1 MAKIRKNE
9 VNTFGLPKSIR
20 SRIDELVNL
29 NLNPTTV
36 NLLTYEFSNFDEEI
50 RSNIGKYIEGL
61 LIIENELLENH
72 LNLLKEKN
80 IFGNNKQE
88 FVLKQRK
95 NNLLRIQQLF
105 NNEKNKTYNNRKN
118 SATEEKTNSLLNN
131 DFKKIMVT
139 NQDNKT
145 PEQREK
151 EKFRELANKK
161 RMLEVVIDDEN
172 KKIKLAKQNYLKAK
186 KENDIALQQK
196 NLNLINEANNKL
208 VKIDDAIKTY
218 KTVES
223 LPLDL
228 LLADDLTIDIERDEK
243 NVRDYLK
250 EKNNV
255 ALKKLQKDMIRFN
268 QNKINKNTTNK
279 KTNKP
284 YVDSFFTVEG
294 FDDNY
299 ESDSQNIFSEDGINF
314 TSKYNAIMDE
324 IESDTVKKKQLIKK

>member
-145 PEQREK
+145 PEEREK

-161 RMLEVVIDDEN
+161 RMLEVVIDEEN

-196 NLNLINEANNKL
+196 NINLINEANNKL

-279 KTNKP
+279 KTNEP

-294 FDDNY
+294 FDDDY

-324 IESDTVKKKQLIKK
+324 IESDTVKKKQRIKK

>member
-145 PEQREK
+145 SEEREK

-196 NLNLINEANNKL
+196 NINLINEANNKL

-294 FDDNY
+294 FDDDY

-324 IESDTVKKKQLIKK
+324 IESDKVKKSNE